1 MGRVDPPHP
10 PPAKGSAEP
19 KERRGTFLARK
30 RQVPGVLPRELA
42 EAAARLESANFFWG
56 AATADEAFELV
67 LAHGRDRGAPY
78 TVSELA
84 GMVET
89 GAGFRAPGSG
99 ALRLMKMISGRSEV
113 RRRFGLPQHSCAEE
127 RSGCSCLSE
136 AIDEFAAEGVA
147 VTRRRV
153 LALAGKHHVP
163 VPPRRPEPWLESEP
177 EPVPTPPGQIRE
189 VEPEVR
195 GDPAELSTLV
205 QLAAPEPEASPEEPP
220 VRVVTRSRRW
230 YDERPRFS
238 DMKF

>member
-136 AIDEFAAEGVA
+136 ALDEFAAKGVA
-147 VTRRRV
+147 VTKRRV
-153 LALAGKHHVP
+153 LARAKRGHCELPARKVEPLLAA
-163 VPPRRPEPWLESEP
+163 ESEP
-177 EPVPTPPGQIRE
+177 DA
-189 VEPEVR
+189 
-195 GDPAELSTLV
+195 GDPRLGVDPST
-205 QLAAPEPEASPEEPP
+205 PEAEPAPAPVAPRVRRREERGGVPDVFAWKSQRRRDDESPWS
-220 VRVVTRSRRW
+220 VYVNTKW
-230 YDERPRFS
+230 
-238 DMKF
+238 